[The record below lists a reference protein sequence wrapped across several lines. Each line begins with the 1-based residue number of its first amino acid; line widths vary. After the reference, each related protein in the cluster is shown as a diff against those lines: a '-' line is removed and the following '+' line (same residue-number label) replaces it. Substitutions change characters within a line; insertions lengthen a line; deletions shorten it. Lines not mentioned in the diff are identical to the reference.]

1 MFLEEFLG
9 NLNDTDAWGDGFARE
24 MSLVD
29 EVVGMETD
37 VIRDSVL
44 LGLLTFD
51 VVYTVLRYLYESI
64 CL

>member
-24 MSLVD
+24 MSLLD

-37 VIRDSVL
+37 VIHDSAL
-44 LGLLTFD
+44 LRLLTFD
-51 VVYTVLRYLYESI
+51 GV
-64 CL
+64 